1 MTSKTPQPVLSLTDC
16 VCIIVGLVIG
26 AGIFRLPSLVAAVLP
41 DQHAFL
47 LVWVLG
53 GLISVIGALCYA
65 EMATAFPSAGGEYHF
80 LTRAYGTNIGF
91 MFAWARITVI
101 QSGSIA
107 LFAYVFGD
115 YAAMLLP
122 LGPHSAAIY
131 AVGAIIALTGLNLM
145 GLRATTTV
153 QRALFIAT
161 LIGAGVVILTGFLP
175 VAPPVPASAAVA
187 TDLTWAG
194 FSSAMLLVLLT
205 FGGWNEAAYISAE
218 VRDGARNMIRALL
231 ISIALITAIYVGVN
245 YAYLQVLG
253 VSGVAN
259 STAVAADVL
268 HAAFGDVGAA
278 VISAIIIV
286 VVLDN
291 TNITLFTGAR
301 SIYALGRDFPAL
313 RILDRW
319 DTVRGVPVAGVLVQG
334 AVALVIALVAAYTRR
349 GLETVVDFLQP
360 VFWTFFLLTGL
371 ALFMLRR
378 GAPDA
383 PRPFRVPFYPVLPA
397 LFCIMAAAMLWSAV
411 AFTGRGA
418 LVGVGVLLLGL
429 PVLLILRR
437 FPSPSLT

>member
-1 MTSKTPQPVLSLTDC
+1 
-16 VCIIVGLVIG
+16 
-26 AGIFRLPSLVAAVLP
+26 
-41 DQHAFL
+41 
-47 LVWVLG
+47 
-53 GLISVIGALCYA
+53 
-65 EMATAFPSAGGEYHF
+65 
-80 LTRAYGTNIGF
+80 
-91 MFAWARITVI
+91 
-101 QSGSIA
+101 
-107 LFAYVFGD
+107 
-115 YAAMLLP
+115 
-122 LGPHSAAIY
+122 
-131 AVGAIIALTGLNLM
+131 
-145 GLRATTTV
+145 
-153 QRALFIAT
+153 
-161 LIGAGVVILTGFLP
+161 
-175 VAPPVPASAAVA
+175 
-187 TDLTWAG
+187 
-194 FSSAMLLVLLT
+194 
-205 FGGWNEAAYISAE
+205 
-218 VRDGARNMIRALL
+218 
-231 ISIALITAIYVGVN
+231 
-245 YAYLQVLG
+245 
-253 VSGVAN
+253 
-259 STAVAADVL
+259 
-268 HAAFGDVGAA
+268 
-278 VISAIIIV
+278 
-286 VVLDN
+286 VLDN